1 MHVKGGNWYSFR
13 GTAANFNIPMCKAS
27 NCTIVEVEEL
37 LEVGE
42 IPPEQVRG
50 VITEKLNFS
59 LMLFLTSSKFNNN
72 SNRSMCHQFIAIGSL
87 LVVKI
92 TKNHLKS

>member
-42 IPPEQVRG
+42 IPPEQVRR
-50 VITEKLNFS
+50 VITKKLHFPP
-59 LMLFLTSSKFNNN
+59 MLLTSSKCKNN